1 MGGAREGA
9 RELGH
14 HSLMAQWISPRAVG
28 STPRVQT
35 RQDGGGGWWVV
46 RSTAMMAVAVSI
58 GRRACCLDRHGLL
71 CGQLVV
77 CRWG

>member
-35 RQDGGGGWWVV
+35 RQDGGGGW
-46 RSTAMMAVAVSI
+46 
-58 GRRACCLDRHGLL
+58 
-71 CGQLVV
+71 
-77 CRWG
+77 